1 MSRGVQLAKQEMFD
15 QSVVEVNLDV
25 KQAGWDFMAD
35 RVEDYF
41 AHETSLSTPSDNFG
55 QDSLMGF
62 ITALNTDFNL

>member
-1 MSRGVQLAKQEMFD
+1 
-15 QSVVEVNLDV
+15 
-25 KQAGWDFMAD
+25 MAD

-55 QDSLMGF
+55 KDSLMGF